1 MARWT
6 DDPTEPVGSDIR
18 AARTLPASAY
28 TDPATF
34 ETEQSRIFADA
45 WQYLGDASA
54 LREPGDYTTHEI
66 AGRPLFVMRHEDG
79 DLRAFYN
86 VCAHRGSKM
95 LEGDGNTTRVRCP
108 YHHWTY
114 EPDGT
119 LASTP
124 KAFTHGVRN
133 QDVEEPCE
141 YDPEANALESI
152 AVTEVGPFVFG
163 NLGADPTPFDE
174 VYEGVADAI
183 AGHGLADLERVERI
197 EPELDCNWKVMVS
210 NYLECDHCH
219 ANHPTF
225 VRNVDMNE
233 YEIEVYDRHS
243 VQHGPLVD
251 GDGESRFYYLWPNFM
266 LNIYGDGAGCS
277 AYRVHPVDRETTV
290 VVADYYAAGGE
301 PTEAYE
307 EMFATSQRLQQED
320 FELVERQ
327 QQGVAS
333 GAFAQ
338 GRLGPNEHAVHHFH
352 RMVAAAIDE

>member
-6 DDPTEPVGSDIR
+6 DDPTEPVGADVTE
-18 AARTLPASAY
+18 ARTLPASAY
-28 TDPATF
+28 TDQAIF
-34 ETEQSRIFADA
+34 ETEQERIVTDS
-45 WQYLGDASA
+45 WQYLGDASG
-54 LREPGDYTTHEI
+54 LREPGDYATHEI

-79 DLRAFYN
+79 ELRAFYN

-95 LEGDGNTTRVRCP
+95 LEGDGNARRVRCP

-114 EPDGT
+114 TPDGN

-133 QDVEEPCE
+133 DDVDEVCKYDSEE
-141 YDPEANALESI
+141 NSLESV
-152 AVTEVGPFVFG
+152 AVAEVGPFVFC
-163 NLGADPTPFDE
+163 NLAAEPTPFDS
-174 VYEGVADAI
+174 VYEGVADEVDA
-183 AGHGLADLERVERI
+183 HGLSNLERVERVK
-197 EPELDCNWKVMVS
+197 PELDCNWKVMVS

-225 VRNVDMNE
+225 VQSVDMDE
-233 YEIEVYDRHS
+233 YQIEVYDRHS
-243 VQHGPLVD
+243 IQHGPLVD

-266 LNIYGDGAGCS
+266 LNIYGGGAGCS
-277 AYRVHPVDRETTV
+277 AYRVRPVDSTTTV
-290 VVADYYAAGGE
+290 VVADYYSEGGE
-301 PTEAYE
+301 RTEAYE
-307 EMFATSQRLQQED
+307 EMFETSQRLQRED

-327 QQGVAS
+327 QAGVAS

-352 RMVAAAIDE
+352 RMVEGALDR